1 MPINLNSIKT
11 SDATG
16 AEADRVTL
24 QTFIDDNNKAGDVI
38 AKIADL
44 KRCTAFIIP
53 VARSAEFDAASEADK
68 IKFCEIATKASRRSS
83 GTFEQV
89 FEDEYNKIFV

>member
-68 IKFCEIATKASRRSS
+68 IKFCEINEIK
-83 GTFEQV
+83 FI
-89 FEDEYNKIFV
+89 EYFDGESKLLDLDKTLDL